1 MKWQPILVFLPEKSH
16 GQRSLEGYSPW
27 SCKRTGHD
35 WMSKQHTV
43 IRANLTHKAS
53 EHSHCLQQLCIVWLP
68 DLHFATQITFTFFQV
83 QWNYM
88 PSRKRSWPET
98 QHSFI
103 PISLEGLSVVET
115 TIQPRVLSGW
125 RHQSLAWANS
135 ASGKA
140 TLMSGIFVI
149 LVMDSG

>member
-1 MKWQPILVFLPEKSH
+1 V
-16 GQRSLEGYSPW
+16 
-27 SCKRTGHD
+27 
-35 WMSKQHTV
+35 
-43 IRANLTHKAS
+43 
-53 EHSHCLQQLCIVWLP
+53 
-68 DLHFATQITFTFFQV
+68 
-83 QWNYM
+83 
-88 PSRKRSWPET
+88 PSRKSSWPET